1 MVVSELGQ
9 GTTFSFTL
17 LLDTVADAPKT
28 SMNDVALDVKEES
41 RALLTTVP
49 FSLSSEESAVSL
61 EPPRG
66 HRVVHLLVAEDM
78 EINRKLIKRMAERS
92 LRTLGM
98 RVELDMAE
106 DGAMALALWRKKG
119 DGAWDMAFL
128 DNEMP
133 TMTGQRCT
141 ELMRAE
147 GCLLPI
153 VGITASINRDREWF
167 AAGLT
172 DMLRKPFKEAE
183 LRAVFRQHLVGTTE
197 TPATGVG
204 GENGVEG

>member
-1 MVVSELGQ
+1 MISSELGQ
-9 GTTFSFTL
+9 GTAFSFAL
-17 LLDTVADAPKT
+17 LLGTEDDAPKAST
-28 SMNDVALDVKEES
+28 DDVTLVVREENKNS
-41 RALLTTVP
+41 PDASSVP

-92 LRTLGM
+92 LGKLGM
-98 RVELDMAE
+98 RVELDMVE
-106 DGAMALALWRKKG
+106 DGALALALWRKRG

-172 DMLRKPFKEAE
+172 DMLRKPFKEAD
-183 LRAVFRQHLVGTTE
+183 LRGVFSEHLAGTTA
-197 TPATGVG
+197 TLATG
-204 GENGVEG
+204 GES